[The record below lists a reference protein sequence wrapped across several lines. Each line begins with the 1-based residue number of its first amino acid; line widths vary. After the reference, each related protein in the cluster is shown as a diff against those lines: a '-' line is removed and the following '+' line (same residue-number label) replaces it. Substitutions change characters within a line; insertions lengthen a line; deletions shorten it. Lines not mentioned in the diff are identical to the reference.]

1 MTGTPW
7 SGSGFQIGALNLDS
21 FDPVTGV
28 LWGTDADSFDGWGAT
43 AGTLSPVQK
52 VRAHGAWA
60 GDSFATART
69 MSLKGWAQAPTAL
82 AASYAIDELNAA
94 VSLDPTLMTV
104 TEAGR
109 ARSMLVRRSD
119 DVLPKY
125 KDPQKRTFD
134 WSIQVTA
141 LDPRKFSPT
150 LVASTFLPSTSGGLV
165 VPYTVPY
172 KIPAVTVSG
181 QVSLFN
187 PGNET
192 GPVRLRI
199 DGPVS
204 GPQVTH
210 IGSKLAL
217 TFASSL
223 VLGVGEWL
231 DIDMEKRTV
240 LANGQASRNKFIT
253 SRGWSGFEPG
263 PNTWAFTAAAF
274 NAAAKLTVTAT
285 PADQ

>member
-1 MTGTPW
+1 MAFQAILDTLDLTGRESSGVQW
-7 SGSGFQIGALNLDS
+7 SVATMDGMGAPGSTIE
-21 FDPVTGV
+21 V
-28 LWGTDADSFDGWGAT
+28 
-43 AGTLSPVQK
+43 VQK
-52 VRAHGAWA
+52 PRQHGAWA
-60 GDSFATART
+60 GDAFALAAHTV
-69 MSLKGWAQAPTAL
+69 LQGLVQAPTQDLLIDARSRLTTAAAL
-82 AASYAIDELNAA
+82 SA
-94 VSLDPTLMTV
+94 VTLRV
-104 TEAGR
+104 TEASKVWTW
-109 ARSMLVRRSD
+109 AVRRED
-119 DVLPKY
+119 EVIFTYITDVLA
-125 KDPQKRTFD
+125 R
-134 WSIQVTA
+134 WSIQMVA
-141 LDPRKFSPT
+141 VEPRKFGLPLT
-150 LVASTFLPSTSGGLV
+150 GSTFLPSTSGGLA

-172 KIPAVTVSG
+172 KIAAVSVSG

-192 GPVRLRI
+192 GPALLRI

-231 DIDMEKRTV
+231 DIDMEHRTV

-263 PNTWAFTAAAF
+263 PNTWAFTAASF